1 MNDNTILKL
10 SRSKSMVLPPSHYS
24 VANRNRCY
32 DIVTVKDN
40 NDCLLFNCYT
50 RSKNCNGYYEFA
62 NKVDNVLLS
71 LGKVHSCCNQSCCG
85 PYIGCSCSTFRYMFS
100 KCCSCGKA
108 RDLKIEDRYKFLYA
122 PLSLVY
128 GIGAVFISTS
138 TCRITMLPRVFWMER
153 RRRSPRNRILP
164 SLVNWRKWRNTEH
177 WTLVVVREYSQR
189 MGLLSIGT
197 SLPIQFPYKP
207 SCQLR
212 SVWSKAGV
220 FEHASLSVQV

>member
-50 RSKNCNGYYEFA
+50 RSKNCNGYYELA

-128 GIGAVFISTS
+128 DIGAVFISMS
-138 TCRITMLPRVFWMER
+138 ICRITMRQRVF
-153 RRRSPRNRILP
+153 
-164 SLVNWRKWRNTEH
+164 
-177 WTLVVVREYSQR
+177 
-189 MGLLSIGT
+189 
-197 SLPIQFPYKP
+197 
-207 SCQLR
+207 
-212 SVWSKAGV
+212 
-220 FEHASLSVQV
+220 